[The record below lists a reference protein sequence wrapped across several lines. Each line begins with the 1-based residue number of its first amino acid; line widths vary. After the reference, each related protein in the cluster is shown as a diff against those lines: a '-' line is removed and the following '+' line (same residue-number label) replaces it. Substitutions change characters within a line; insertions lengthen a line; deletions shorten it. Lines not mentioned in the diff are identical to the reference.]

1 MSEPAFRS
9 PHLPGKSQLSG
20 FDVRRQAA
28 GNATAEGFPRQVWVP
43 QLTSMQAAVNS
54 HGRALVAC
62 DEVLSYLELDQ
73 RANQIAHYLR
83 SLGVGPETLV
93 GVCLERSVGMVVSA
107 LGILKAGG
115 AYLPLDPAYPGER
128 LAFMLQ
134 DAGARLLLTQRH
146 LAKPLPAGKWQILD
160 VDELRTSNY
169 PVTRSENS
177 VSGNDLA
184 YVIYTSGST
193 GRPKGVQITHASL
206 LNLVFWH
213 QQTFGV
219 QLGDRA
225 THLASPAFD
234 AAVWELWPY
243 LTAGASVYLPADVVR
258 NEPTSLRDWLVA
270 HRITITFVP
279 TPLAERMISLPW
291 PRDTALRLLLTGAD
305 TLHSYPPPGL
315 PFTLVNNYGP
325 TECTVVAS
333 SGAIPCNECPNGMP
347 SIGRPIANTEIHILD
362 EQMRRVPVGV
372 TGELYIGGAG
382 VARGYLNHPE
392 LSAERFIPNPF
403 SSNRKDR
410 VYRTGDLGRYL
421 PDGQIAFV
429 GRIDDQIKIRG
440 YRIEPSEII
449 TVLNRH
455 PEVEASQVVA
465 SEDPLESKRL
475 VAYVVPR
482 SGSRLSYS
490 PLREFLGKL
499 LPDYMVPSIFVRLE
513 SLPATPNGKVDRD
526 RLPRP
531 DAANVLH
538 DEVVKLPQTGLEPR
552 VAAMLASLFKLKRVD
567 INDNFFLLGG
577 HSLLGTQVI
586 SRIHET
592 FGVELPLYRLFEAP
606 TVAELSSEIK
616 RLLLSKIQAMS
627 EEEAER
633 LLATHTASSAEKL

>member
-1 MSEPAFRS
+1 MSDPAISS
-9 PHLPGKSQLSG
+9 PRLPGKSLVSG
-20 FDVRRQAA
+20 FDLPRQAA
-28 GNATAEGFPRQVWVP
+28 GNATAEGLAREVWVP
-43 QLTSMQAAVNS
+43 QLTTAQAAVNP

-73 RANQIAHYLR
+73 RANQVAHYLR

-128 LAFMLQ
+128 LAFMLE
-134 DAGARLLLTQRH
+134 DAGAPLLLTQQH
-146 LAKPLPAGKWQILD
+146 LAKLLPAGKWRILD

-169 PVTRSENS
+169 PVVPIENP

-213 QQTFGV
+213 QQTFRV
-219 QLGDRA
+219 QPDDRA
-225 THLASPAFD
+225 AQLASPAFD

-279 TPLAERMISLPW
+279 TPLAERMITLPW

-305 TLHSYPPPGL
+305 TLHGYPPPGL
-315 PFTLVNNYGP
+315 PFTLINNYGP

-333 SGAIPCNECPNGMP
+333 SGAVPSNECPNGLP
-347 SIGRPIANTEIHILD
+347 SIGRPIANTEIHVLD

-392 LSAERFIPNPF
+392 LTAERFIPNPF
-403 SSNRKDR
+403 GSNPKDR
-410 VYRTGDLGRYL
+410 VYRSGDLGRYL

-449 TVLNRH
+449 TALNRH
-455 PEVEASQVVA
+455 PEVEASHVVA

-475 VAYVVPR
+475 VAYLVPR
-482 SGSRLSYS
+482 SGSRLSRS
-490 PLREFLGKL
+490 SLRDFLGKL
-499 LPDYMVPSIFVRLE
+499 LPDYMVPSIFVLLK
-513 SLPATPNGKVDRD
+513 SLPVSPNGKVDRE

-538 DEVVKLPQTGLEPR
+538 DEVVTLPQTGLESQ
-552 VAAMLASLFKLKRVD
+552 VAAILANLLKLKRVD

-577 HSLLGTQVI
+577 HSMLGIQVI
-586 SRIHET
+586 ARIHET

-606 TVAELSSEIK
+606 TVAELSSEIE
-616 RLLLSKIQAMS
+616 RLLLAKIQVMS

-633 LLATHTASSAEKL
+633 MLRTDMASRSENL